1 MRHTISVLA
10 GDSAEL
16 RRDDA
21 AALLARVE
29 WILDAER
36 DCVVV
41 LDFNGV
47 GRITHEAIDELM
59 APLFDKLGETLPD
72 RVFLDRCAASVL
84 ADLREIAEVDRPDAT
99 CAFPQE
105 QRGRHA
111 A

>member
-1 MRHTISVLA
+1 MQHTVPVMA
-10 GDSAEL
+10 GDTAEL

-21 AALLARVE
+21 VVLLARIE
-29 WILDAER
+29 RILDAED

-41 LDFNGV
+41 LDFGGV
-47 GRITHEAIDELM
+47 GRITHEAIDQLM
-59 APLFDKLGETLPD
+59 APLFERLGETLPD

-84 ADLREIAEVDRPDAT
+84 ADLREIAEADRPDAGSG
-99 CAFPQE
+99 FVPE